1 MLTRLKKIRP
11 RGDWSFLGLGVRF
24 PGTAAFLAVGMLAVA
39 CSDPTE
45 PERCWTVT
53 EYNMETGERVEY
65 EHRGTELPDFGR
77 GWPWMRFA
85 LEGCAE

>member
-1 MLTRLKKIRP
+1 MTK
-11 RGDWSFLGLGVRF
+11 
-24 PGTAAFLAVGMLAVA
+24 LALLCLLVVA

-53 EYNMETGERVEY
+53 EYNLETGERSESEYRGVRLPEY
-65 EHRGTELPDFGR
+65 ER

-85 LEGCAE
+85 LEGCE